1 MTEAGTLY
9 LCATPIGNL
18 EDITPRVLR
27 TLSEAD
33 IIAAEDTRHTLQL
46 LNHFNIKGHLV
57 RYDEHSKDKNGPK
70 LIAELSEGKNVA
82 LVSDAGFPGIAD
94 PGEQLA
100 REAIEAGIKVVPLP
114 GANAA
119 LCALI
124 ASGLPSSPFFFGG
137 FLPKSKKNRA
147 EQLAALKNIPSTIIL
162 YEAPHRIKDVLPF
175 FFGGFLPKS
184 KKNRAE
190 QLAAWKNIPSTIIL
204 YEAPHRIKDVLKEIL
219 AAWGD
224 RQLAAARE
232 LTKLHEEFFRGSVT
246 ECLAWL
252 EARPPRGEFCL
263 VIAQGEADV
272 QEETQAAD
280 PLDEVKVL
288 IAQGTD
294 KKTALTQVAKAR
306 KVPKREL
313 YNRLLAEE

>member
-1 MTEAGTLY
+1 M
-9 LCATPIGNL
+9 
-18 EDITPRVLR
+18 D
-27 TLSEAD
+27 
-33 IIAAEDTRHTLQL
+33 
-46 LNHFNIKGHLV
+46 
-57 RYDEHSKDKNGPK
+57 
-70 LIAELSEGKNVA
+70 GKNVA

-100 REAIEAGIKVVPLP
+100 REAIDAGIKVVPLP

-137 FLPKSKKNRA
+137 FLPKSKK
-147 EQLAALKNIPSTIIL
+147 
-162 YEAPHRIKDVLPF
+162 
-175 FFGGFLPKS
+175 
-184 KKNRAE
+184 AE

-219 AAWGD
+219 AVWGD
-224 RQLAAARE
+224 RKLAAARE

-252 EARPPRGEFCL
+252 EAQPPRGEFCL

>member
-1 MTEAGTLY
+1 MEMNNKYGTLY

-70 LIAELSEGKNVA
+70 LLAELLDGKNIA

-100 REAIEAGIKVVPLP
+100 REAIEAGVKVVPLP

-124 ASGLPSSPFFFGG
+124 ASGLPSS
-137 FLPKSKKNRA
+137 
-147 EQLAALKNIPSTIIL
+147 
-162 YEAPHRIKDVLPF
+162 PF

-224 RQLAAARE
+224 RKLAAARE
-232 LTKLHEEFFRGSVT
+232 LTKLHEEFFRGSVS

-252 EARPPRGEFCL
+252 EEQPPRGEFCL
-263 VIAQGEADV
+263 VIARGEAQEELP
-272 QEETQAAD
+272 QEETD
-280 PLDEVKVL
+280 PLDEVKAL
-288 IAQGTD
+288 IAGGTD
-294 KKTALTQVAKAR
+294 KKSALAQVAKAR
-306 KVPKREL
+306 KIPKREL

>member
-1 MTEAGTLY
+1 MEMNNKYGTLY

-70 LIAELSEGKNVA
+70 LLAELLDGKNVA

-100 REAIEAGIKVVPLP
+100 REAIEAGVKVVPLP

-124 ASGLPSSPFFFGG
+124 ASGLPSS
-137 FLPKSKKNRA
+137 
-147 EQLAALKNIPSTIIL
+147 
-162 YEAPHRIKDVLPF
+162 PF

-219 AAWGD
+219 SAWGD
-224 RQLAAARE
+224 RKLAAARE
-232 LTKLHEEFFRGSVT
+232 LTKLHEEFFRGSVS
-246 ECLAWL
+246 ECLTWL
-252 EARPPRGEFCL
+252 EEHPPRGEFCL
-263 VIAQGEADV
+263 VIARGEA
-272 QEETQAAD
+272 QEELPQEEID
-280 PLDEVKVL
+280 PLDEVKAL
-288 IAQGTD
+288 IAGGTD
-294 KKTALTQVAKAR
+294 KKSALAQVAKAR
-306 KVPKREL
+306 KIPKREL